1 MPRIN
6 EFLILQ
12 NPGNKDV
19 FNVGQSQSLNVIYP
33 WFTSGFNQLP
43 YWQLT
48 VAW

>member
-1 MPRIN
+1 VLIIT

-12 NPGNKDV
+12 NSGNEGV
-19 FNVGQSQSLNVIYP
+19 FNVGLSQGLNVIYP
-33 WFTSGFNQLP
+33 WFTSGFKQLP